1 MVRSRA
7 RGGNSTHL
15 ISGGGIVGT
24 QRQSWTNPH
33 GKLVSLVAL
42 AAAALFAA
50 FCAVSA
56 SGVVAW
62 TTGPEQETVRW
73 VGTAVLAVISLACVG
88 LALLPTWGIT
98 AGPRGVGL
106 KKLWRHRFIPHDN
119 LREVRLDGDPEAP
132 KLRFVTEGGTTG
144 VMPRIAGADEIAK
157 HVNYLKRRRD

>member
-1 MVRSRA
+1 
-7 RGGNSTHL
+7 
-15 ISGGGIVGT
+15 VGT
-24 QRQSWTNPH
+24 QRQSWTNTP

-42 AAAALFAA
+42 SAAALFAA
-50 FCAVSA
+50 FCLVSA

-62 TTGPEQETVRW
+62 TTGPQQQTARW
-73 VGTAVLAVISLACVG
+73 VGSAVLAVITLVCVG

-106 KKLWRHRFIPHDN
+106 KKLWRHKFIPHDR
-119 LREVRLDGDPEAP
+119 LHEVRLDGDPESP
-132 KLRFVTEGGTTG
+132 RLRFVTESGTVG